1 MEFDFEKLI
10 RDRDITVF
18 IADDI
23 VEFVYYIK
31 WLSTISEMS
40 SLAEYLLFW
49 DCLEL
54 MRLKPL
60 VIEIELN
67 FSRSSDSFVGR
78 TYLMI

>member
-1 MEFDFEKLI
+1 LEFDFEKLI

-49 DCLEL
+49 DFLEL

-60 VIEIELN
+60 VIKI
-67 FSRSSDSFVGR
+67 D
-78 TYLMI
+78 